1 MSKFVTP
8 WTFVGCEQSLFDDK
22 EIVETAGYVP
32 RQKTIENLLL
42 CGQRLVES
50 RMEEYDGRTVEEAL
64 ENASICRVNNLDMAE
79 SLSVLAKLSDEAKG
93 SSDPKAGNDI
103 PMPVENGNKS
113 ESETPDLSK
122 DA

>member
-1 MSKFVTP
+1 MSDFVTK
-8 WTFVGCEQSLFDDK
+8 WTFEESVQPLSDDK

-64 ENASICRVNNLDMAE
+64 ENASICRVNNLDLGE

-93 SSDPKAGNDI
+93 NGDPKTGDNVPMSVEGN
-103 PMPVENGNKS
+103 
-113 ESETPDLSK
+113 ESEVGKTSDSSK
-122 DA
+122 EG

>member
-1 MSKFVTP
+1 MFVTK
-8 WTFVGCEQSLFDDK
+8 WTFKESVQPLSDDN

-42 CGQRLVES
+42 CGQRLIES

-64 ENASICRVNNLDMAE
+64 ENASICRVNNLDIGE

-93 SSDPKAGNDI
+93 NCNPKAGDNF
-103 PMPVENGNKS
+103 PMSVNGNES
-113 ESETPDLSK
+113 ESDKDSDSSK
-122 DA
+122 EG

>member
-1 MSKFVTP
+1 MFVTK
-8 WTFVGCEQSLFDDK
+8 WNFKGCEQTLYDEK

-64 ENASICRVNNLDMAE
+64 ENASVCRVNNLDLSE

-93 SSDPKAGNDI
+93 NSNPKTGDNV
-103 PMPVENGNKS
+103 PMSVENGNKS

>member
-1 MSKFVTP
+1 MSKFITP
-8 WTFVGCEQSLFDDK
+8 WTFVGCVQSLFDAN

-50 RMEEYDGRTVEEAL
+50 RMEEFDGRTVEEAL
-64 ENASICRVNNLDMAE
+64 ENASICRVNNLDLAE
-79 SLSVLAKLSDEAKG
+79 SVSVLAKLSDEAERSKVDAG
-93 SSDPKAGNDI
+93 SGIS
-103 PMPVENGNKS
+103 MPVEKSNNS
-113 ESETPDLSK
+113 ESETSELSK